1 MLKRSQKHK
10 KETDMTEMQIGKLG
24 IKTATQSMGLQEFE
38 RRTTMKVCER
48 CLWAIE
54 SREGNLKS
62 EKHWIEDGETVLCEW
77 CEMEIESDSYYEI

>member
-1 MLKRSQKHK
+1 
-10 KETDMTEMQIGKLG
+10 
-24 IKTATQSMGLQEFE
+24 
-38 RRTTMKVCER
+38 MKVCER